1 MIGLENRINAR
12 FYNLGTSH
20 EGGNAEYTVYKS
32 VPKNASLGGGY
43 NWEPIFE
50 GYVYIERR
58 KSSVSICL
66 NDIIEMNKRQ
76 PTILSVVPSGNLAT
90 KINDMS
96 NAKTALA
103 NTGNCR
109 YRVILTFNGTEYT
122 FEDEIADYYLYP
134 SHDYAQIGEKVDFYS
149 NSIKKSII
157 REGML
162 PRVPMLPWRME
173 SEGIN
178 MLDVRFGC
186 LYHPSAEYLQSV
198 VHQRVPFYIETKDG
212 TILHTSYDGTDYPMT
227 QYYTYIMSPEVFGD
241 VPVLTDNV
249 YFSTDVTNTKAIYFT
264 KQLRVDYQEVDRDE
278 YIQDF
283 LMPIC
288 HMNNAEADAAWNKLM
303 QGEYVV
309 LFESEIKEE
318 RDVVFEEAKKW
329 GSATSNIRYETNYV
343 REPIAEIEICPSR
356 YYLMWYDRLGG
367 LQSQP
372 FEQGAVYT
380 ESFERNHV
388 KNQYGE
394 RKLGSVGVT
403 QKWNI
408 KSGWISE
415 SDYPYYESLLISP
428 KVILIDTKAEEAYE
442 VIVTDTDY
450 KEKTHKNEDGQ
461 LLQFTVDVEGNK
473 VQNMIF

>member
-1 MIGLENRINAR
+1 MIGLEGGKITVQFNV
-12 FYNLGTSH
+12 GTNH
-20 EGGNAEYTVYKS
+20 EGGNAEYTVYRG
-32 VPKNASLGGGY
+32 VPKNASIGGGY
-43 NWEPIFE
+43 DWESIFE
-50 GYVYIERR
+50 GYIYISKGQRYVYLY
-58 KSSVSICL
+58 L
-66 NDIIEMNKRQ
+66 NDIIEMAKRQ
-76 PTILSVVPSGNLAT
+76 PTILNVTLVGDYYYGVNRSTG
-90 KINDMS
+90 
-96 NAKTALA
+96 AKTLLA
-103 NTGNCR
+103 NTGDGC
-109 YRVILTFNGTEYT
+109 YKLTLNFNGTEY
-122 FEDEIADYYLYP
+122 DRQVIAPDYYLYP
-134 SHDYAQIGEKVDFYS
+134 SHDYTQIGEKVDFYS

-162 PRVPMLPWRME
+162 PRVPKMPIR
-173 SEGIN
+173 SN
-178 MLDVRFGC
+178 LDTVKSMDLRFGC
-186 LYHPSAEYLQSV
+186 LYYPSAEYLQSV
-198 VHQRVPFYIETKDG
+198 VHQRVPFYFETKDG
-212 TILHTSYDGTDYPMT
+212 TILYTTYQGTDYPTT
-227 QYYTYIMSPEVFGD
+227 QYYTYVMNIEDFGGGH
-241 VPVLTDNV
+241 VLSDNV

-264 KQLRVDYQEVDRDE
+264 KQLRINQEVDRDE

-288 HMNNAEADAAWNKLM
+288 HMTNAEADEAWNKLI

-318 RDVVFEEAKKW
+318 RDVVYEEAKKW
-329 GSATSNIRYETNYV
+329 GGATSNIRFETNYV

-356 YYLMWYDRLGG
+356 FYLMWYDRLGG

-428 KVILIDTKAEEAYE
+428 KVILIDTKLEEAYE

-461 LLQFTVDVEGNK
+461 LLQFTVDVEANK